1 VRLLVKIGG
10 AQLEAPAA
18 RAEFA
23 AALAQACRAGH
34 EVVVV
39 HGGGNQI
46 REWVRKLG
54 LPEAY
59 HQGLRVTD
67 EATAGV
73 VLAVLCGEVNKW
85 LVQALTEA
93 GVRAVGL
100 SGADGAVFHAR
111 KVHAQG
117 AELGFVGAVKSV
129 NCELVDALCGAG
141 FVPVLATVAPL
152 GADEPDSRERFYNI
166 NADMAAGPLGAALRA
181 DAILFLTDVPGVLDG
196 SKRRLE
202 ELSAEQCA
210 GLQAEGVIAGGMIP
224 KVEAA
229 LGALA
234 AHPGALVKI
243 APAKGSSA
251 VLAALQPDTGTR
263 FVASALVS

>member
-1 VRLLVKIGG
+1 MRLLVKVGG
-10 AQLEAPAA
+10 AQLEAPEA
-18 RAEFA
+18 RAAFA
-23 AALAQACRAGH
+23 ASVAQALQAGH
-34 EVVVV
+34 ELVVV

-46 REWVRKLG
+46 RDWVRKLG

-59 HQGLRVTD
+59 HQGLRITD
-67 EATAGV
+67 AATAQV

-85 LVQALTEA
+85 LVEALSTA

-100 SGADGAVFHAR
+100 SGADGAVFQAR
-111 KVHAQG
+111 RLEAEG
-117 AELGFVGAVKSV
+117 AELGFVGAIESCNGEVI
-129 NCELVDALCGAG
+129 DTLCGAG

-152 GADEPDSRERFYNI
+152 APTHPGDRSCFYNI

-181 DAILFLTDVPGVLDG
+181 DAILFLTDVPGVLDAG
-196 SKRRLE
+196 RKLLPELTLE
-202 ELSAEQCA
+202 SCRELQ
-210 GLQAEGVIAGGMIP
+210 QQGVISGGMIP

-234 AHPGALVKI
+234 AHPAALVKI

-251 VLAALQPDTGTR
+251 VLHALQAEVGTR
-263 FVASALVS
+263 FFSPAIVP